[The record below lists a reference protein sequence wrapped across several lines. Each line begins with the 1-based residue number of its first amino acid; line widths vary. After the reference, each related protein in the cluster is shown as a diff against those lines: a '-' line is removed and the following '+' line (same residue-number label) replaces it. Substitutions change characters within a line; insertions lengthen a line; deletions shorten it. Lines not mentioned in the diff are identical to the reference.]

1 MTAEGCKLRH
11 VRIRKR
17 ALVAKFFADRGTHLA
32 AMVAYFALLSF
43 VPLVFLALALLGL
56 SHRADASDFFVKELS
71 RAFPGS
77 SLTSILSL
85 VHKVQDNATTLG
97 IIGGVGLLWSSLSLF
112 SALESAFN
120 IVYARP
126 NRRFLQGKGLAAAV
140 MIGSLVTLFASLVV
154 GALGVEALKQY
165 APSFVSGGGVAYA
178 VSIAVS
184 LVGIFLFLFA
194 VYLVLPNAPVTAR
207 DALPGAVAAAIVLE
221 ASFQVLPV
229 FVRYADVNVTLRALG
244 GPAIL
249 LLWLYVM
256 ANVIVFGA
264 ELNWWQA
271 QRRASSA
278 PAARPRPPGRPSRL
292 RRSGG

>member
-1 MTAEGCKLRH
+1 MTAVPSGSTPGGAKLPG

-17 ALVAKFFADRGTHLA
+17 ALLAKFFADRGTHLA

-56 SHRADASDFFVKELS
+56 AHRAAASDFFVKELS

-77 SLTSILSL
+77 SLDSILSL

-97 IIGGVGLLWSSLSLF
+97 IIGGIGLLWSSLSLF

-120 IVYARP
+120 IVYGRP

-140 MIGSLVTLFASLVV
+140 MVGSLVTLFASLVV

-165 APSFVSGGGVAYA
+165 APGFVSSAGVAYA

-184 LVGIFLFLFA
+184 LLGIFLFLFA
-194 VYLVLPNAPVTAR
+194 VYLVLPNTQMTVR
-207 DALPGAVAAAIVLE
+207 DALPGAVGAAIVLE

-249 LLWLYVM
+249 LLWLYLM

-271 QRRASSA
+271 QRRK
-278 PAARPRPPGRPSRL
+278 PA
-292 RRSGG
+292 

>member
-1 MTAEGCKLRH
+1 MTAERCKLPH

-56 SHRADASDFFVKELS
+56 AHRADASDFFVKELS

-77 SLTSILSL
+77 SLDSILSL

-97 IIGGVGLLWSSLSLF
+97 IIGGIGLLWSSLSLF

-120 IVYARP
+120 IVYGRP

-140 MIGSLVTLFASLVV
+140 MVGSLVTLFASLVV

-165 APSFVSGGGVAYA
+165 APGFVSSAGVAYA

-184 LVGIFLFLFA
+184 LLGIFLFLFA
-194 VYLVLPNAPVTAR
+194 VYLVLPNTQMTVR
-207 DALPGAVAAAIVLE
+207 DALPGAVGAAIVLE

-249 LLWLYVM
+249 LLWLYLM

-271 QRRASSA
+271 QRRK
-278 PAARPRPPGRPSRL
+278 PA
-292 RRSGG
+292 

>member
-1 MTAEGCKLRH
+1 M
-11 VRIRKR
+11 
-17 ALVAKFFADRGTHLA
+17 
-32 AMVAYFALLSF
+32 
-43 VPLVFLALALLGL
+43 
-56 SHRADASDFFVKELS
+56 
-71 RAFPGS
+71 S
-77 SLTSILSL
+77 S
-85 VHKVQDNATTLG
+85 
-97 IIGGVGLLWSSLSLF
+97 
-112 SALESAFN
+112 
-120 IVYARP
+120 
-126 NRRFLQGKGLAAAV
+126 
-140 MIGSLVTLFASLVV
+140 
-154 GALGVEALKQY
+154 
-165 APSFVSGGGVAYA
+165 GGVAYA

-184 LVGIFLFLFA
+184 LAGIFLFLFA